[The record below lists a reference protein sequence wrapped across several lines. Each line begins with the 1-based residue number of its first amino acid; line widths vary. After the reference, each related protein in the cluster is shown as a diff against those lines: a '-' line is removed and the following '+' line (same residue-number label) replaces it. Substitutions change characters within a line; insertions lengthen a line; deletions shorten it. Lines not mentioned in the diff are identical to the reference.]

1 MQEGRVYLFIHI
13 ITEVSQRAPL
23 IKKSLRAVFYGWC
36 KKFGEEK
43 AIRFIRIGGSD
54 DHMHYLIQLHPAQNL
69 LQVVKQ
75 LKDESAKFIHES
87 KLLQDDFAWKEDYT
101 AFTVSPGAY
110 NQTFE
115 FIERQEDYHLS
126 KSFEQEM
133 EQISK
138 TRIDLH
144 EPNN

>member
-87 KLLQDDFAWKEDYT
+87 KLLQDDFAWKEYYT
-101 AFTVSPGAY
+101 AYSVSPGSLQ
-110 NQTFE
+110 QTME
-115 FIERQEDYHLS
+115 YIERQEEYHQS
-126 KSFEQEM
+126 KSLEQEM
-133 EQISK
+133 DLFNK
-138 TRIDLH
+138 TKIIIDDA
-144 EPNN
+144 N

>member
-87 KLLQDDFAWKEDYT
+87 KLLQEDFNWKEDYT
-101 AFTVSPGAY
+101 AYSVSPGSLQ
-110 NQTFE
+110 QTME
-115 FIERQEDYHLS
+115 YIERQEEYHQS
-126 KSFEQEM
+126 KSLEQEM
-133 EQISK
+133 DLFNK
-138 TRIDLH
+138 TKIIIDDA
-144 EPNN
+144 N

>member
-23 IKKSLRAVFYGWC
+23 IKKSLRAVYYGWC

-87 KLLQDDFAWKEDYT
+87 KLLQEEFTWKDDYT
-101 AFTVSPGAY
+101 AYSVSPGSLQ
-110 NQTFE
+110 QTME
-115 FIERQEDYHLS
+115 YIDRQEEYHQS
-126 KSFEQEM
+126 KSLEQEM
-133 EQISK
+133 EVFNK
-138 TRIDLH
+138 TKIIIDDS
-144 EPNN
+144 N

>member
-23 IKKSLRAVFYGWC
+23 IKKSLRAVYYGWC

-43 AIRFIRIGGSD
+43 AIRFLRIGGSD

-87 KLLQDDFAWKEDYT
+87 KLLQDDFTWKDDYT
-101 AFTVSPGAY
+101 AYSVSPGSLQ
-110 NQTFE
+110 QTME
-115 FIERQEDYHLS
+115 YIDRQEEYHQS
-126 KSFEQEM
+126 KSLEQEM
-133 EQISK
+133 EVFNK
-138 TRIDLH
+138 TKIIIDDV
-144 EPNN
+144 N

>member
-13 ITEVSQRAPL
+13 ITEVSHRAPL

-36 KKFGEEK
+36 MKFGEEK

-75 LKDESAKFIHES
+75 LKDESSKFIHET
-87 KLLQDDFAWKEDYT
+87 KLLQEEFTWKEDYT
-101 AFTVSPGAY
+101 AYSVSPGSLQ
-110 NQTFE
+110 QTME
-115 FIERQEDYHLS
+115 YIERQEEYHQS
-126 KSFEQEM
+126 KSLEQEM
-133 EQISK
+133 ELFNK
-138 TRIDLH
+138 TRITIDDA
-144 EPNN
+144 N

>member
-13 ITEVSQRAPL
+13 ITEVSQRVPL

-75 LKDESAKFIHES
+75 LKDESTKFIQDS
-87 KLLQDDFAWKEDYT
+87 KLLAQEFSWKDDYT
-101 AFTVSPGAY
+101 AYSVSPGSLQ
-110 NQTFE
+110 QTLE
-115 FIERQEDYHLS
+115 YIERQEDYHQAKTL
-126 KSFEQEM
+126 EQEM
-133 EQISK
+133 EGFNK
-138 TRIDLH
+138 TRINTDDA
-144 EPNN
+144 N